1 MRFLDTNILLRY
13 FTRDDEAKA
22 RKALVLLQRV
32 EKGEEK
38 VETSLPVIFETIF
51 TLKKQY
57 KMPIPRI
64 KELLLPILRM
74 RGLRLPA
81 KTLCIAALNLFAE
94 RNISYADAFNAVYMQ
109 SKGITEVYSWDTDF
123 DRIKGITRIEP
134 AGVIS
139 SEQSPT

>member
-1 MRFLDTNILLRY
+1 MRFLDTNILLQY

-22 RKALVLLQRV
+22 HKALVLLQRI
-32 EKGEEK
+32 EKREEK

-57 KMPIPRI
+57 KMPIQQIRDY
-64 KELLLPILRM
+64 LLPILRL
-74 RGLRLPA
+74 RGLKLPA
-81 KTLCIAALNLFAE
+81 KALCIAALHLFAE

-123 DRIKGITRIEP
+123 DRIEGIIRVEP
-134 AGVIS
+134 Q
-139 SEQSPT
+139 E